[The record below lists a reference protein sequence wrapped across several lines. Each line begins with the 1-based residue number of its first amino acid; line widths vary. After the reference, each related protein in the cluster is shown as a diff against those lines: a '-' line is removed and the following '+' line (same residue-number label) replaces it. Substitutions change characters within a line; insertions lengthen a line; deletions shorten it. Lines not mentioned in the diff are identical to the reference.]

1 MIIYFG
7 IFSLIVS
14 VGYLLLGAPDVA
26 MAEAV
31 TSAFSTIFFI
41 VCIERYYNRERD
53 YDSKRKSTQ
62 NSSLQPPSRNPVKSA
77 LSRGWRMLLG
87 TFGTQRVEPAMTG
100 VSGGKPKPVNKTNR
114 FGWVLPLMLAAAG
127 FIVYL
132 FFIPQ
137 AEPAEFLKNLYLTR
151 FMTDVGGENSITAIY
166 LAYRVYDTLFEALIL
181 VISVVAVVH
190 LSYFSGSAPDNNQR
204 SEIQRSGM
212 TAFTLRLICP
222 VIFIF
227 AIYLIANGHIS
238 AGGGFQGGL
247 AVATFFICRYLIH
260 GIYDMPVK
268 VIVRL
273 EEVIFIAIVAVAI
286 FVIVLGIAAYIPENI
301 LPAYRVFYLIMM
313 NILIGLKVACG
324 FFVLFYRFITI
335 ERR

>member
-1 MIIYFG
+1 MTYLMLLLALVCALIIIVEWRVYRMIIYFG

-41 VCIERYYNRERD
+41 VCIERYYNSEMVEE
-53 YDSKRKSTQ
+53 KHKSLQ
-62 NSSLQPPSRNPVKSA
+62 NSSLRN
-77 LSRGWRMLLG
+77 L
-87 TFGTQRVEPAMTG
+87 TAMTG
-100 VSGGKPKPVNKTNR
+100 SDDEKSLPAAKKVKRVS
-114 FGWVLPLMLAAAG
+114 WVFPLILAAAG
-127 FIVYL
+127 FMVYIL
-132 FFIPQ
+132 FIPQ
-137 AEPAEFLKNLYLTR
+137 GEPAEFLKNLYLTR

-190 LSYFSGSAPDNNQR
+190 LSYFSGSAPDKKQR

-212 TAFTLRLICP
+212 TAFTLRIICP

-227 AIYLIANGHIS
+227 AVYLIANGHIS

-247 AVATFFICRYLIH
+247 AVATFFICRYLIY

-273 EEVIFIAIVAVAI
+273 EEIIFIAIVAVAI
-286 FVIVLGIAAYIPENI
+286 FVVVLGIAAYIPDNI
-301 LPAYRVFYLIMM
+301 MPAYRIFYLIMM

>member
-1 MIIYFG
+1 MTYPILILSLVCALIIIAEQRVYRMIIYFG

-41 VCIERYYNRERD
+41 VCIERYYNSERD
-53 YDSKRKSTQ
+53 TGSV
-62 NSSLQPPSRNPVKSA
+62 NSAQH
-77 LSRGWRMLLG
+77 
-87 TFGTQRVEPAMTG
+87 
-100 VSGGKPKPVNKTNR
+100 NKKKKR
-114 FGWVLPLMLAAAG
+114 FGWVLPLLLTAAG
-127 FIVYL
+127 FVVYL
-132 FFIPQ
+132 LFIPQ
-137 AEPAEFLKNLYLTR
+137 GAPADYLKDLYLTR

-190 LSYFSGSAPDNNQR
+190 LSYFSGSTPDTGRR
-204 SEIQRSGM
+204 SEIERSGM
-212 TAFTLRLICP
+212 TAFTMRLICP

-227 AIYLIANGHIS
+227 AVYLIANGHIS

-268 VIVRL
+268 IIVRL

-286 FVIVLGIAAYIPENI
+286 FVVVLGIAAYIPENI
-301 LPAYRVFYLIMM
+301 MPAYRVFYLIMM

>member
-1 MIIYFG
+1 MTYPILILALVCAVIIIAEHRVYRMIIYFG

-41 VCIERYYNRERD
+41 VCVERYYNSERNTE
-53 YDSKRKSTQ
+53 S
-62 NSSLQPPSRNPVKSA
+62 
-77 LSRGWRMLLG
+77 
-87 TFGTQRVEPAMTG
+87 
-100 VSGGKPKPVNKTNR
+100 VNKKTKW
-114 FGWVLPLMLAAAG
+114 FGWAISLLLTAAG
-127 FIVYL
+127 FVVYL
-132 FFIPQ
+132 LFIPQ
-137 AEPAEFLKNLYLTR
+137 AEPAEFLKDLYLTR

-190 LSYFSGSAPDNNQR
+190 LSYFVGSTPDKGRR
-204 SEIQRSGM
+204 SEIERSGM
-212 TAFTLRLICP
+212 TAFTMRLICP

-260 GIYDMPVK
+260 GIYDLPVK

-286 FVIVLGIAAYIPENI
+286 FVVVLGISAYIPDSI
-301 LPAYRVFYLIMM
+301 LPVYRVIYLIMM

>member
-1 MIIYFG
+1 
-7 IFSLIVS
+7 
-14 VGYLLLGAPDVA
+14 
-26 MAEAV
+26 
-31 TSAFSTIFFI
+31 
-41 VCIERYYNRERD
+41 VCIERYYNSEEAVE
-53 YDSKRKSTQ
+53 KRKNEQMT
-62 NSSLQPPSRNPVKSA
+62 
-77 LSRGWRMLLG
+77 RMG
-87 TFGTQRVEPAMTG
+87 TEHFQ
-100 VSGGKPKPVNKTNR
+100 SKKKKPKW
-114 FGWVLPLMLAAAG
+114 FGWVVSALLVTAG
-127 FIVYL
+127 FVVYL
-132 FFIPQ
+132 LFIPQ
-137 AEPAEFLKNLYLTR
+137 SEPAEFLKDLYLTR

-190 LSYFSGSAPDNNQR
+190 LSYFAGGTPDKGRR
-204 SEIQRSGM
+204 SEIERSGM
-212 TAFTLRLICP
+212 TAFTMRLICP

-227 AIYLIANGHIS
+227 AVYLIANGHIS

-260 GIYDMPVK
+260 GIYDLPVK

-273 EEVIFIAIVAVAI
+273 EEIIFIAIVAVAI
-286 FVIVLGIAAYIPENI
+286 FVVVLGISAYIPESM
-301 LPAYRVFYLIMM
+301 LPVYRIFYLVMM

>member
-41 VCIERYYNRERD
+41 VCVERYYNSERNTE
-53 YDSKRKSTQ
+53 S
-62 NSSLQPPSRNPVKSA
+62 
-77 LSRGWRMLLG
+77 
-87 TFGTQRVEPAMTG
+87 
-100 VSGGKPKPVNKTNR
+100 VNKKTKW
-114 FGWVLPLMLAAAG
+114 FGWAISLLLTAAG
-127 FIVYL
+127 FVVYL
-132 FFIPQ
+132 LFIPQ
-137 AEPAEFLKNLYLTR
+137 AEPAEFLKDLYLTR

-190 LSYFSGSAPDNNQR
+190 LSYFVGSTPDKGRR
-204 SEIQRSGM
+204 SEIERSGM
-212 TAFTLRLICP
+212 TAFTMRLICP

-260 GIYDMPVK
+260 GIYDLPVK

-286 FVIVLGIAAYIPENI
+286 FVVVLGISAYIPDSI
-301 LPAYRVFYLIMM
+301 LPVYRVIYLIMM

>member
-1 MIIYFG
+1 MTYLMLMLALVCALIIIAEQRVYRMIIYFG

-41 VCIERYYNRERD
+41 VCIERYYNSERD
-53 YDSKRKSTQ
+53 YMNERYI
-62 NSSLQPPSRNPVKSA
+62 N
-77 LSRGWRMLLG
+77 
-87 TFGTQRVEPAMTG
+87 
-100 VSGGKPKPVNKTNR
+100 GKPKPVNSSPHIKKKR
-114 FGWVLPLMLAAAG
+114 FGWVIPLLLATAG
-127 FIVYL
+127 FSVYML
-132 FFIPQ
+132 FIPQ
-137 AEPAEFLKNLYLTR
+137 GEPAEYLKDLYLTR

-181 VISVVAVVH
+181 VISVTAVVH
-190 LSYFSGSAPDNNQR
+190 LSYFSGSTPDKGRR
-204 SEIQRSGM
+204 SEIERSGM
-212 TAFTLRLICP
+212 TAFTMRLICP

-227 AIYLIANGHIS
+227 AVYLIANGHIS

-260 GIYDMPVK
+260 GIYDLPVK
-268 VIVRL
+268 VVVRL
-273 EEVIFIAIVAVAI
+273 EEIIFIAIVAVAI
-286 FVIVLGIAAYIPENI
+286 FVVVLGISAYIPESI
-301 LPAYRVFYLIMM
+301 MPAYRIIYLIMM

-324 FFVLFYRFITI
+324 FFVLFYRYITI